1 MMKKRIIKSSNI
13 ANKYLNGWLKNHAII
28 IEHGKI
34 SDVVPQIN
42 VPESSDYEIIDFG
55 ESFVIPGIIET
66 HAHLQFSATHD
77 AYEIYFNENESQ
89 RYERAAK
96 NAEKTLLSGVT
107 SLRDLGSP
115 NDLIFPLKKDIDDGS
130 KRGPEI
136 FPTGTPI
143 TIKDGHCWFFGSIA
157 HNSSEI
163 FRVIDNQLNLG
174 ATHIKIMAS
183 GGNFTPSSNPRI
195 SQYSFETIQ
204 ETVNYCNNNNT
215 YLCAHTLSRNSTI
228 QCIESGVQ
236 NIIHGRWF
244 DESTDKAYSFSEDYS
259 KMIVDKGLFVD
270 STISK
275 HLLEYES
282 ELKGEKQRPSNPN
295 VSSEPT
301 FESIINIFRY
311 LDSEGVKIIGAL
323 DMGMSK
329 ADFNKAVA
337 SAWAHVEWLGFD
349 HWKAIRSITSTNAEA
364 MRIENRK
371 GLISEDCD
379 ADLVFYKNDPIKNS
393 VFGIPGTRPKSNKTA
408 DTGTHALDKPI

>member
-1 MMKKRIIKSSNI
+1 MTKNKIIKSSNI
-13 ANKYLNGWLKNHAII
+13 SNKDLNGWVDNHAII
-28 IEHGKI
+28 IENGKI
-34 SDVVPQIN
+34 SNVIN
-42 VPESSDYEIIDFG
+42 QEGIPELSSYEIIDFG
-55 ESFVIPGIIET
+55 ESYAIPGIIET

-77 AYEIYFNENESQ
+77 AYEIYFNEDEDQ
-89 RYERAAK
+89 RYERAIK
-96 NAEKTLLSGVT
+96 NAEKSLLSGVT
-107 SLRDLGSP
+107 SIRDLGSP
-115 NDLIFPLKKDIDDGS
+115 NNLIFPLKKDIDEGI
-130 KRGPEI
+130 KRGPNI

-163 FRVIDNQLNLG
+163 FKVIDNQLNLG

-195 SQYSFETIQ
+195 SQYSYETIQ
-204 ETVNYCNNNNT
+204 ETVNYCNNNGT

-244 DESTDKAYSFSEDYS
+244 DESTDKAYSFDKDYS
-259 KMIVDKGLFVD
+259 KMIVDKGIYVD

-295 VSSEPT
+295 VNSEPSY
-301 FESIINIFRY
+301 ESIINIFRY
-311 LDSEGVKIIGAL
+311 LDLEGVKIIGAL

-349 HWKAIRSITSTNAEA
+349 HWKAIRSITITNAEA
-364 MRIENRK
+364 MRIEKSK
-371 GLISEDCD
+371 GLISEGYD
-379 ADLVFYKNDPIKNS
+379 ADMVFFKNDPSKNIRNLVFDPQHVIKGGE
-393 VFGIPGTRPKSNKTA
+393 VIF
-408 DTGTHALDKPI
+408 

>member
-1 MMKKRIIKSSNI
+1 MTKNKIIKSSNI
-13 ANKYLNGWLKNHAII
+13 SNKDLNGWVNNHAII
-28 IEHGKI
+28 IENGKI
-34 SDVVPQIN
+34 SNVIN
-42 VPESSDYEIIDFG
+42 QEGIPELSSYEIIDFG
-55 ESFVIPGIIET
+55 ESYAIPGIIET

-77 AYEIYFNENESQ
+77 AYEIYFNEDEDQ
-89 RYERAAK
+89 RYERAIK
-96 NAEKTLLSGVT
+96 NAEKSLLSGVT
-107 SLRDLGSP
+107 SIRDLGSP
-115 NDLIFPLKKDIDDGS
+115 NNLIFPLKKDIDEGI
-130 KRGPEI
+130 KRGPNI

-163 FRVIDNQLNLG
+163 FKVIDNQLNLG

-195 SQYSFETIQ
+195 SQYSYETIQ
-204 ETVNYCNNNNT
+204 ETVNYCNSNGT

-244 DESTDKAYSFSEDYS
+244 DESTDKAYSFDKDYS
-259 KMIVDKGLFVD
+259 KMIVDKGIYVD

-295 VSSEPT
+295 VNSEPSY
-301 FESIINIFRY
+301 ESVINIFRY
-311 LDSEGVKIIGAL
+311 LDLEGVKIIGAL

-349 HWKAIRSITSTNAEA
+349 HWKAIRSITITNAEA
-364 MRIENRK
+364 MRIEKSK
-371 GLISEDCD
+371 GLISEGYD
-379 ADLVFYKNDPIKNS
+379 ADMVFFKNDPSKNIRNLVFDPEHVIKGGE
-393 VFGIPGTRPKSNKTA
+393 VIF
-408 DTGTHALDKPI
+408 

>member
-1 MMKKRIIKSSNI
+1 MTKNKIIKSSNI
-13 ANKYLNGWLKNHAII
+13 SNKDLNGWVNNHAII
-28 IEHGKI
+28 IENGKI
-34 SDVVPQIN
+34 SNVIN
-42 VPESSDYEIIDFG
+42 QEGIPELSSYEIIDFG
-55 ESFVIPGIIET
+55 ESYAIPGIIET

-77 AYEIYFNENESQ
+77 AYEIYFNEDEDQ
-89 RYERAAK
+89 RYERAIK
-96 NAEKTLLSGVT
+96 NAEKSLLSGVT
-107 SLRDLGSP
+107 SIRDLGSP
-115 NDLIFPLKKDIDDGS
+115 NNLIFPLKKDIDEGI
-130 KRGPEI
+130 KRGPNI

-163 FRVIDNQLNLG
+163 FKVIDNQLNLG

-195 SQYSFETIQ
+195 SQYSYETIQ
-204 ETVNYCNNNNT
+204 ETVNYCNSNGT

-244 DESTDKAYSFSEDYS
+244 DESTDKAYSFDKDYS
-259 KMIVDKGLFVD
+259 KMIVDKGIYVD

-295 VSSEPT
+295 VNSEPSY
-301 FESIINIFRY
+301 ESIINIFRY
-311 LDSEGVKIIGAL
+311 LDLEGVKIIGAL

-349 HWKAIRSITSTNAEA
+349 HWKAIRSITITNAEA
-364 MRIENRK
+364 MRIEKSK
-371 GLISEDCD
+371 GLISEGYD
-379 ADLVFYKNDPIKNS
+379 ADMVFFKNDPSKNIRNLVFDPQHVIKGGK
-393 VFGIPGTRPKSNKTA
+393 VIF
-408 DTGTHALDKPI
+408 

>member
-1 MMKKRIIKSSNI
+1 MTKNKIIKSSNI
-13 ANKYLNGWLKNHAII
+13 SNKDLNGWVNNHAII
-28 IEHGKI
+28 IENGKI
-34 SDVVPQIN
+34 SNVIN
-42 VPESSDYEIIDFG
+42 QEGIPELSSYEIIDFG
-55 ESFVIPGIIET
+55 ESYAIPGIIET

-77 AYEIYFNENESQ
+77 AYEIYFNEDEDQ
-89 RYERAAK
+89 RYERAVK
-96 NAEKTLLSGVT
+96 NAEKSLLSGVT
-107 SLRDLGSP
+107 SIRDLGSP
-115 NDLIFPLKKDIDDGS
+115 NNLIFPLKKDIDEGI
-130 KRGPEI
+130 KRGPNI

-163 FRVIDNQLNLG
+163 FKVIDNQLNLG

-195 SQYSFETIQ
+195 SQYSYETIQ
-204 ETVNYCNNNNT
+204 ETVNYCNSNGT

-244 DESTDKAYSFSEDYS
+244 DESTDKAYSFDKDYS
-259 KMIVDKGLFVD
+259 KMIVDKGIYVD

-295 VSSEPT
+295 VNSEPSY
-301 FESIINIFRY
+301 ESIINIFRY
-311 LDSEGVKIIGAL
+311 LDLEGVKIIGAL

-349 HWKAIRSITSTNAEA
+349 HWKAIRSITITNAEA
-364 MRIENRK
+364 MRIEKSK
-371 GLISEDCD
+371 GLISEGYD
-379 ADLVFYKNDPIKNS
+379 ADMVFFKNDPSKNIRNLVFDPQHVIKGGE
-393 VFGIPGTRPKSNKTA
+393 VIF
-408 DTGTHALDKPI
+408 

>member
-1 MMKKRIIKSSNI
+1 MTKNKIIKSSSI
-13 ANKYLNGWLKNHAII
+13 SNKDLNGWVNNHAII
-28 IEHGKI
+28 IENGKI
-34 SDVVPQIN
+34 SNVIN
-42 VPESSDYEIIDFG
+42 QEGIPELSSYEIIDFG
-55 ESFVIPGIIET
+55 ESYAIPGIIET

-77 AYEIYFNENESQ
+77 AYEIYFNEDEDQ
-89 RYERAAK
+89 RYERAIK
-96 NAEKTLLSGVT
+96 NAEKSLLSGVT
-107 SLRDLGSP
+107 SIRDLGSP
-115 NDLIFPLKKDIDDGS
+115 NNLIFPLKKDIDEGI
-130 KRGPEI
+130 KRGPNI

-163 FRVIDNQLNLG
+163 FKVIDNQLNLG

-195 SQYSFETIQ
+195 SQYSYETIQ
-204 ETVNYCNNNNT
+204 ETVNYCNSNGT

-244 DESTDKAYSFSEDYS
+244 DESTDKAYSFDKDYS
-259 KMIVDKGLFVD
+259 KMIVDKGIYVD

-295 VSSEPT
+295 VNSEPSY
-301 FESIINIFRY
+301 ESVINIFRY
-311 LDSEGVKIIGAL
+311 LDLEGVKIIGAL

-349 HWKAIRSITSTNAEA
+349 HWKAIRSITITNAEA
-364 MRIENRK
+364 MRIEKSK
-371 GLISEDCD
+371 GLISEGYD
-379 ADLVFYKNDPIKNS
+379 ADMVFFKNDPSKNIRNLVFDPQHVIKGGE
-393 VFGIPGTRPKSNKTA
+393 VIF
-408 DTGTHALDKPI
+408 

>member
-13 ANKYLNGWLKNHAII
+13 ANDDLSGWVKNHALII
-28 IEHGKI
+28 DDGII
-34 SDVVPQIN
+34 SNVIPQGDI
-42 VPESSDYEIIDFG
+42 PKSSSYEIIDFG
-55 ESFVIPGIIET
+55 ESYAIPGIIET

-77 AYEIYFNENESQ
+77 AYEIYFNEDESQ
-89 RYERAAK
+89 RYERAIK
-96 NAEKTLLSGVT
+96 NAEKSLLSGVT

-115 NDLIFPLKKDIDDGS
+115 NDLIFPLKKDIEDGL
-130 KRGPEI
+130 KKGPNI

-157 HNSSEI
+157 HTSSEI
-163 FRVIDNQLNLG
+163 FKVIDNQLNLG

-204 ETVNYCNNNNT
+204 ETVNYCNSNNT
-215 YLCAHTLSRNSTI
+215 YLCAHTLSKNSTI

-244 DESTDKAYSFSEDYS
+244 DESIDKAYSFNEDYS

-282 ELKGEKQRPSNPN
+282 ELQGEEQRPSNPN
-295 VSSEPT
+295 VNSEPT

-349 HWKAIRSITSTNAEA
+349 HWKAIKSITSTNAEA
-364 MRIENRK
+364 MRIDDRK
-371 GLISEDCD
+371 GLISKGYD
-379 ADLVFYKNDPIKNS
+379 ADVVFFKKNPIENIRNLVFNPQHVIKEGEII
-393 VFGIPGTRPKSNKTA
+393 F
-408 DTGTHALDKPI
+408 

>member
-1 MMKKRIIKSSNI
+1 MTKNKIIKSSNI
-13 ANKYLNGWLKNHAII
+13 SNKDLNGWVNNHAII
-28 IEHGKI
+28 IENGKI
-34 SDVVPQIN
+34 SNVIN
-42 VPESSDYEIIDFG
+42 QEGIPEFSSYEIIDFG
-55 ESFVIPGIIET
+55 ESYAIPGIIET

-77 AYEIYFNENESQ
+77 AYEIYFNEDEDQ
-89 RYERAAK
+89 RYERAIK
-96 NAEKTLLSGVT
+96 NAEKSLLSGVT
-107 SLRDLGSP
+107 SIRDLGSP
-115 NDLIFPLKKDIDDGS
+115 NNLIFPLKKDIDEGI
-130 KRGPEI
+130 KRGPNI

-163 FRVIDNQLNLG
+163 FKVIDNQLNLG

-195 SQYSFETIQ
+195 SQYSNEQIQ
-204 ETVNYCNNNNT
+204 DTVNYCNSNGT

-244 DESTDKAYSFSEDYS
+244 DESTDKAYSFDKDYS
-259 KMIVDKGLFVD
+259 KMIVDKGIYVD

-295 VSSEPT
+295 VNSEPSY
-301 FESIINIFRY
+301 ESIINIFRY
-311 LDSEGVKIIGAL
+311 LDLEGVKIIGAL

-349 HWKAIRSITSTNAEA
+349 HWKAIRSITITNAEA
-364 MRIENRK
+364 MKIEKSK
-371 GLISEDCD
+371 GLISEGYD
-379 ADLVFYKNDPIKNS
+379 ADMVFFKNDPSKNIRNLVFDPQHVIKGGE
-393 VFGIPGTRPKSNKTA
+393 VIF
-408 DTGTHALDKPI
+408 

>member
-13 ANKYLNGWLKNHAII
+13 ANKDLNGWINNHAII
-28 IEHGKI
+28 VEHGKI
-34 SDVVPQIN
+34 LDVVPQIN

-204 ETVNYCNNNNT
+204 ETVNYCNDNNT

-371 GLISEDCD
+371 GLISEDYD
-379 ADLVFYKNDPIKNS
+379 ADLVFYKNDPIKNIRNI
-393 VFGIPGTRPKSNKTA
+393 VYDPQHVIKGGEIIF
-408 DTGTHALDKPI
+408 

>member
-13 ANKYLNGWLKNHAII
+13 ANDDLSGWVKNHALII
-28 IEHGKI
+28 DNGII
-34 SDVVPQIN
+34 SNVIPQGDI
-42 VPESSDYEIIDFG
+42 PKSSSYEIIDFG
-55 ESFVIPGIIET
+55 ESYAIPGIIET

-77 AYEIYFNENESQ
+77 AYEIYFKEDESQ
-89 RYERAAK
+89 RYERAIK
-96 NAEKTLLSGVT
+96 NAEKSLLSGVT

-115 NDLIFPLKKDIDDGS
+115 NDLIFPLKKDIDDGL
-130 KRGPEI
+130 KKGPNI

-157 HNSSEI
+157 HTSSEI
-163 FRVIDNQLNLG
+163 FKVIDNQLNLG

-204 ETVNYCNNNNT
+204 ETVNYCNSNNT
-215 YLCAHTLSRNSTI
+215 YLCAHTLSKNSTI

-244 DESTDKAYSFSEDYS
+244 DESIDKAYSFNEDYS

-282 ELKGEKQRPSNPN
+282 ELKGEEQRPSNPN
-295 VSSEPT
+295 VNSEPT

-349 HWKAIRSITSTNAEA
+349 HWKAIKSITSTNAEA
-364 MRIENRK
+364 MRIDDRK
-371 GLISEDCD
+371 GLISKGYD
-379 ADLVFYKNDPIKNS
+379 ADMVFFKKNPIENIRNLVFNPQHVIKEGEII
-393 VFGIPGTRPKSNKTA
+393 F
-408 DTGTHALDKPI
+408 

>member
-13 ANKYLNGWLKNHAII
+13 ANKDLNGWINNHAII
-28 IEHGKI
+28 VEHGKI

-55 ESFVIPGIIET
+55 ESFAIPGIIET

-89 RYERAAK
+89 RYERAIK

-115 NDLIFPLKKDIDDGS
+115 NDLIFPLKKDIDNGLM
-130 KRGPEI
+130 RGPEI

-195 SQYSFETIQ
+195 SQYSFETLQ
-204 ETVNYCNNNNT
+204 ETVNYCKNNNT

-244 DESTDKAYSFSEDYS
+244 DESMDKAYSFSEDYS

-295 VSSEPT
+295 VNSEPT
-301 FESIINIFRY
+301 FESIINIFRH
-311 LDSEGVKIIGAL
+311 LDSVGVKIIGAL

-371 GLISEDCD
+371 GLISEDYD
-379 ADLVFYKNDPIKNS
+379 ADLVFYKKDPAKNIRNLVYDPQHVIKGGEII
-393 VFGIPGTRPKSNKTA
+393 F
-408 DTGTHALDKPI
+408 

>member
-1 MMKKRIIKSSNI
+1 MTKNKIIKSSNI
-13 ANKYLNGWLKNHAII
+13 SNKDLNGWVNNHAII
-28 IEHGKI
+28 IENGKI
-34 SDVVPQIN
+34 SNVIN
-42 VPESSDYEIIDFG
+42 QEGIPELSSYEIIDFG
-55 ESFVIPGIIET
+55 ESYAIPGIIET

-77 AYEIYFNENESQ
+77 AYEIYFNEDEDQ
-89 RYERAAK
+89 RYERAIK
-96 NAEKTLLSGVT
+96 NAEKSLLSGVT
-107 SLRDLGSP
+107 SIRDLGSP
-115 NDLIFPLKKDIDDGS
+115 NNLIFPLKKDIDEGI
-130 KRGPEI
+130 KRGPNI

-163 FRVIDNQLNLG
+163 FKVIDNQLNLG

-195 SQYSFETIQ
+195 SQYSYETIQ
-204 ETVNYCNNNNT
+204 ETVNYCNSNGT

-244 DESTDKAYSFSEDYS
+244 DESTDKAYSFDKDYS
-259 KMIVDKGLFVD
+259 KMIVDKGIYVD

-295 VSSEPT
+295 VNSEPSY
-301 FESIINIFRY
+301 ERIINIFRY
-311 LDSEGVKIIGAL
+311 LDLEGVKIIGAL

-349 HWKAIRSITSTNAEA
+349 HWKAIRSITITNAEA
-364 MRIENRK
+364 MRIEKSK
-371 GLISEDCD
+371 GLISEGYD
-379 ADLVFYKNDPIKNS
+379 ADMVFFENDPSKNIRNLVFDPQHVIKGGE
-393 VFGIPGTRPKSNKTA
+393 VIF
-408 DTGTHALDKPI
+408 

>member
-1 MMKKRIIKSSNI
+1 MTKNKIIKSSNI
-13 ANKYLNGWLKNHAII
+13 SNKDLNGWVNNHAII
-28 IEHGKI
+28 IENGKI
-34 SDVVPQIN
+34 SNVIN
-42 VPESSDYEIIDFG
+42 QEGIPELSSYEIIDFG
-55 ESFVIPGIIET
+55 ESYAIPGIIET

-77 AYEIYFNENESQ
+77 AYEIYFNEDEDQ
-89 RYERAAK
+89 RYERAIK
-96 NAEKTLLSGVT
+96 NAEKSLLSGVT
-107 SLRDLGSP
+107 SIRDLGSP
-115 NDLIFPLKKDIDDGS
+115 NNLIFPLKKDIDEGI
-130 KRGPEI
+130 KRGPNI

-163 FRVIDNQLNLG
+163 FKVIDNQLNLG

-195 SQYSFETIQ
+195 SQYSYETIQ
-204 ETVNYCNNNNT
+204 ETVNYCNSNGT

-244 DESTDKAYSFSEDYS
+244 DESTDKAYSFDKDYS
-259 KMIVDKGLFVD
+259 KMIVDKGIYVD

-295 VSSEPT
+295 VNSEPSY
-301 FESIINIFRY
+301 ESIINIFRY
-311 LDSEGVKIIGAL
+311 LDLEGVKIIGAL

-349 HWKAIRSITSTNAEA
+349 HWKAIRSITITNAEA
-364 MRIENRK
+364 MKIEKSK
-371 GLISEDCD
+371 GLISEGYD
-379 ADLVFYKNDPIKNS
+379 ADMVFFKNDPSKNIRNLVFDPQHVIKGGE
-393 VFGIPGTRPKSNKTA
+393 VIF
-408 DTGTHALDKPI
+408 

>member
-13 ANKYLNGWLKNHAII
+13 ANKDLNGWINNHAII
-28 IEHGKI
+28 VEHGKI
-34 SDVVPQIN
+34 SDVVPQIS

-55 ESFVIPGIIET
+55 KSFVIPGIIET

-89 RYERAAK
+89 RYERAIK

-115 NDLIFPLKKDIDDGS
+115 NDLIFPLKKDIDDGLR
-130 KRGPEI
+130 KGPEI

-244 DESTDKAYSFSEDYS
+244 DESTDKAYSFSKDYS

-295 VSSEPT
+295 ISSEPT
-301 FESIINIFRY
+301 FESIINIFRH
-311 LDSEGVKIIGAL
+311 LDSVGVKIIGAL

-349 HWKAIRSITSTNAEA
+349 HWKAIRSITFTNAEA

-371 GLISEDCD
+371 GLISEDYD
-379 ADLVFYKNDPIKNS
+379 ADLVFYKKDPAKNIRNLVYDPQHVIKS
-393 VFGIPGTRPKSNKTA
+393 GEIIF
-408 DTGTHALDKPI
+408 

>member
-1 MMKKRIIKSSNI
+1 MTKNKIIKSSNI
-13 ANKYLNGWLKNHAII
+13 SNKDLNGWVNNHAII
-28 IEHGKI
+28 IENGKI
-34 SDVVPQIN
+34 SNVIN
-42 VPESSDYEIIDFG
+42 QEGIPELSSYEIIDFG
-55 ESFVIPGIIET
+55 ESYAIPGIIET

-77 AYEIYFNENESQ
+77 AYEIYFNEDEDQ
-89 RYERAAK
+89 RYERAIK
-96 NAEKTLLSGVT
+96 NAEKSLLSGVT
-107 SLRDLGSP
+107 SIRDLGSP
-115 NDLIFPLKKDIDDGS
+115 NNLIFPLKKDIDEGI
-130 KRGPEI
+130 KRGPNI

-163 FRVIDNQLNLG
+163 FKVIDNQLNLG

-195 SQYSFETIQ
+195 SQYSYETIQ
-204 ETVNYCNNNNT
+204 ETVNYCNSNGT
-215 YLCAHTLSRNSTI
+215 YLCAHTLSKNSTI

-244 DESTDKAYSFSEDYS
+244 DESTDKAYSFDKDYS
-259 KMIVDKGLFVD
+259 KMIVDKGIYVD

-295 VSSEPT
+295 VNSEPSY
-301 FESIINIFRY
+301 ESIINIFRY
-311 LDSEGVKIIGAL
+311 LDLEGVKIIGAL

-349 HWKAIRSITSTNAEA
+349 HWKAIRSITITNAEA
-364 MRIENRK
+364 MRIEKSK
-371 GLISEDCD
+371 GLISEGYD
-379 ADLVFYKNDPIKNS
+379 ADIVFFKNDPSKNIRNLVFDPQHVIKGGE
-393 VFGIPGTRPKSNKTA
+393 VIF
-408 DTGTHALDKPI
+408 

>member
-13 ANKYLNGWLKNHAII
+13 ANKDLNGWINNHAII
-28 IEHGKI
+28 VEHGKI

-89 RYERAAK
+89 RYERAIK

-115 NDLIFPLKKDIDDGS
+115 NDLIFPLKKDIDDGLR
-130 KRGPEI
+130 KGPEI

-295 VSSEPT
+295 VNSEPT
-301 FESIINIFRY
+301 FESIINIFRH
-311 LDSEGVKIIGAL
+311 LDSVGVKIIGAL

-349 HWKAIRSITSTNAEA
+349 HWKAIRSITFTNAEA

-371 GLISEDCD
+371 GLISEDYD
-379 ADLVFYKNDPIKNS
+379 ADLVFYKKDPTKNIRNLVYDPQHVIKGGEII
-393 VFGIPGTRPKSNKTA
+393 F
-408 DTGTHALDKPI
+408 

>member
-204 ETVNYCNNNNT
+204 ETVNYCNDNNT

-311 LDSEGVKIIGAL
+311 LDSEGVRIIGAL

-371 GLISEDCD
+371 GLISEDYD
-379 ADLVFYKNDPIKNS
+379 ADLVFYKNDPIKNIRNL
-393 VFGIPGTRPKSNKTA
+393 VYDPQHVIKGGEIIFN
-408 DTGTHALDKPI
+408 HLQV

>member
-1 MMKKRIIKSSNI
+1 MTKNKIIKSSNI
-13 ANKYLNGWLKNHAII
+13 SNKDLNGWVDNHAII
-28 IEHGKI
+28 IENGKI
-34 SDVVPQIN
+34 SNVIN
-42 VPESSDYEIIDFG
+42 QEGIPELSSYEIIDFG
-55 ESFVIPGIIET
+55 ESYAIPGIIET

-77 AYEIYFNENESQ
+77 AYEIYFNEDEDQ
-89 RYERAAK
+89 RYERAIK
-96 NAEKTLLSGVT
+96 NAEKSLLSGVT
-107 SLRDLGSP
+107 SIRDLGSP
-115 NDLIFPLKKDIDDGS
+115 NNLIFPLKKDIDEGI
-130 KRGPEI
+130 KRGPNI

-163 FRVIDNQLNLG
+163 FKVIDNQLNLG

-195 SQYSFETIQ
+195 SQYSYETIQ
-204 ETVNYCNNNNT
+204 ETVNYCNNNGT

-244 DESTDKAYSFSEDYS
+244 DESTDKAYSFDKDYS
-259 KMIVDKGLFVD
+259 KMIVDKGIYVD

-295 VSSEPT
+295 VNSEPSY
-301 FESIINIFRY
+301 ESVINIFRY
-311 LDSEGVKIIGAL
+311 LDLEGVKIIGAL

-349 HWKAIRSITSTNAEA
+349 HWKAIRSITITNAEA
-364 MRIENRK
+364 MRIEKSK
-371 GLISEDCD
+371 GLISEGYD
-379 ADLVFYKNDPIKNS
+379 ADMVFFKNDPSKNIRNLVFDPQHVIKGGE
-393 VFGIPGTRPKSNKTA
+393 VIF
-408 DTGTHALDKPI
+408 

>member
-13 ANKYLNGWLKNHAII
+13 ANKDLNGWINNHAII
-28 IEHGKI
+28 VEHGKI

-55 ESFVIPGIIET
+55 ESFAIPGIIET

-89 RYERAAK
+89 RYERAIK

-115 NDLIFPLKKDIDDGS
+115 NDLIFPLKKDIDNGLM
-130 KRGPEI
+130 RGPEI

-195 SQYSFETIQ
+195 SQYSFETLQ
-204 ETVNYCNNNNT
+204 ETVNYCKNNNT

-349 HWKAIRSITSTNAEA
+349 HWKAIRSITFTNAEA

-371 GLISEDCD
+371 GLISEDYD
-379 ADLVFYKNDPIKNS
+379 ADLVFYKNDPTKNIRNLVYDPQHVIKGGEII
-393 VFGIPGTRPKSNKTA
+393 F
-408 DTGTHALDKPI
+408 

>member
-1 MMKKRIIKSSNI
+1 MTKNKIIKSSNI
-13 ANKYLNGWLKNHAII
+13 SNKDLNGWVNNHAII
-28 IEHGKI
+28 IENGKI
-34 SDVVPQIN
+34 SNVIN
-42 VPESSDYEIIDFG
+42 QEGIPELSSYEIIDFG
-55 ESFVIPGIIET
+55 ESYAIPGIIET

-77 AYEIYFNENESQ
+77 AYEIYFNEDEDQ
-89 RYERAAK
+89 RYERAIK
-96 NAEKTLLSGVT
+96 NAEKSLLSGVT
-107 SLRDLGSP
+107 SIRDLGSP
-115 NDLIFPLKKDIDDGS
+115 NNLIFPLKKDIDEGI
-130 KRGPEI
+130 KRGPNI

-163 FRVIDNQLNLG
+163 FKVIDNQLNLG

-195 SQYSFETIQ
+195 SQYSYETIQ
-204 ETVNYCNNNNT
+204 ETVNYCNSNGT

-244 DESTDKAYSFSEDYS
+244 DESTDKAYSFDKDYS
-259 KMIVDKGLFVD
+259 KMIVDKGIYVD

-295 VSSEPT
+295 VNSEPSY
-301 FESIINIFRY
+301 ESVINIFRY
-311 LDSEGVKIIGAL
+311 LDLEGVKIIGAL

-329 ADFNKAVA
+329 ADYNKAVA
-337 SAWAHVEWLGFD
+337 SVWAHVEWLGFD
-349 HWKAIRSITSTNAEA
+349 HWKAIRSITITNAEA
-364 MRIENRK
+364 MRIEKSK
-371 GLISEDCD
+371 GLISEGYD
-379 ADLVFYKNDPIKNS
+379 ADMVFFKNDPSKNIRNLVFDPQHVIKGGE
-393 VFGIPGTRPKSNKTA
+393 VIF
-408 DTGTHALDKPI
+408 

>member
-1 MMKKRIIKSSNI
+1 MTKKRIIKSSNI
-13 ANKYLNGWLKNHAII
+13 ANKDLNGWINNHALI
-28 IEHGKI
+28 IENGKI
-34 SDVVPQIN
+34 SNVVSQNNIPK
-42 VPESSDYEIIDFG
+42 SSSYEIIDFG
-55 ESFVIPGIIET
+55 ESYAIPGIIET
-66 HAHLQFSATHD
+66 HAHLQFSATHN
-77 AYEIYFNENESQ
+77 AYEIYFSEDQNQ
-89 RYERAAK
+89 RYERAIK
-96 NAEKTLLSGVT
+96 NAEKSLLSGVT
-107 SLRDLGSP
+107 TLRDLGSP
-115 NDLIFPLKKDIDDGS
+115 NDLIFPLKKDIDEGI
-130 KRGPEI
+130 KMGPNI

-157 HNSSEI
+157 HKSSEI
-163 FRVIDNQLNLG
+163 YKVIDNQLNLG

-204 ETVNYCNNNNT
+204 DTVNYCNSSGT

-244 DESTDKAYSFSEDYS
+244 DESTDKAYSFDKDYS
-259 KMIVDKGLFVD
+259 KMIVDKGIYVD

-282 ELKGEKQRPSNPN
+282 ELIGEEQRPSNPN
-295 VSSEPT
+295 VNSEPSY
-301 FESIINIFRY
+301 ESIINIFRY
-311 LDSEGVKIIGAL
+311 LDLEGVKIIGAL

-349 HWKAIRSITSTNAEA
+349 HWKAIRSITITNAEA
-364 MRIENRK
+364 MRIEKSK
-371 GLISEDCD
+371 GLISEGYD
-379 ADLVFYKNDPIKNS
+379 ADIVFFKNDPAKNIRNL
-393 VFGIPGTRPKSNKTA
+393 VFDPQHVLKGGEVIF
-408 DTGTHALDKPI
+408 

>member
-1 MMKKRIIKSSNI
+1 MTKNKIIKSSNI
-13 ANKYLNGWLKNHAII
+13 SNKDLNGWVNNHAII
-28 IEHGKI
+28 IENGKI
-34 SDVVPQIN
+34 SNVIN
-42 VPESSDYEIIDFG
+42 QEGIPELSSYEIIDFG
-55 ESFVIPGIIET
+55 ESYAIPGIIET

-77 AYEIYFNENESQ
+77 AYEIYFNEDEDQ
-89 RYERAAK
+89 RYERAIK
-96 NAEKTLLSGVT
+96 NAEKSLLSGVT
-107 SLRDLGSP
+107 SIRDLGSP
-115 NDLIFPLKKDIDDGS
+115 NNLIFPLKKDIDEGI
-130 KRGPEI
+130 KRGPNI

-163 FRVIDNQLNLG
+163 FKVIDNQLNLG

-195 SQYSFETIQ
+195 SQYSYETIQ
-204 ETVNYCNNNNT
+204 ETVNYCNSNGT

-244 DESTDKAYSFSEDYS
+244 DESTDKAYSFDKDYS
-259 KMIVDKGLFVD
+259 KMIVDKGIYVD

-295 VSSEPT
+295 VNSEPSY
-301 FESIINIFRY
+301 ESIINIFRY
-311 LDSEGVKIIGAL
+311 LDLEGVKIIGAL

-349 HWKAIRSITSTNAEA
+349 HWKAIRSITITNAEA
-364 MRIENRK
+364 MRIEKSK
-371 GLISEDCD
+371 GLISEGYD
-379 ADLVFYKNDPIKNS
+379 ADMVFFKNDPSKNIRNLVFDPQHVIKGGE
-393 VFGIPGTRPKSNKTA
+393 VIF
-408 DTGTHALDKPI
+408 

>member
-13 ANKYLNGWLKNHAII
+13 ANKDLNGWINNHAII
-28 IEHGKI
+28 VEHGKI
-34 SDVVPQIN
+34 SDVVPQIS

-55 ESFVIPGIIET
+55 KSFVIPGIIET

-89 RYERAAK
+89 RYERAIK

-115 NDLIFPLKKDIDDGS
+115 NDLIFPLKKDIDDGLR
-130 KRGPEI
+130 KGPEI

-301 FESIINIFRY
+301 FESIINIFRH
-311 LDSEGVKIIGAL
+311 LDSVGVKIIGAL

-349 HWKAIRSITSTNAEA
+349 HWKAIRSITFTNAEA

-371 GLISEDCD
+371 GLISEDYD
-379 ADLVFYKNDPIKNS
+379 ADLVFYKKDPAKNIRNLVYDPQHVIKS
-393 VFGIPGTRPKSNKTA
+393 GEIIF
-408 DTGTHALDKPI
+408 

>member
-1 MMKKRIIKSSNI
+1 MTKNKIIKSSNI
-13 ANKYLNGWLKNHAII
+13 SNKDLNGWVNNHAII
-28 IEHGKI
+28 IENGKI
-34 SDVVPQIN
+34 SNVIN
-42 VPESSDYEIIDFG
+42 QEGIPELSSYEIIDFG
-55 ESFVIPGIIET
+55 ESYAIPGIIET

-77 AYEIYFNENESQ
+77 AYEIYFNEDEDQ
-89 RYERAAK
+89 RYERAIK
-96 NAEKTLLSGVT
+96 NAEKSLLSGVT
-107 SLRDLGSP
+107 SIRDLGSP
-115 NDLIFPLKKDIDDGS
+115 NNLIFPLKKDIDEGL
-130 KRGPEI
+130 KRGPNI

-163 FRVIDNQLNLG
+163 FKVIDNQLNLG

-195 SQYSFETIQ
+195 SQYSYETIQ
-204 ETVNYCNNNNT
+204 ETVNYCNSNGT

-244 DESTDKAYSFSEDYS
+244 DESTDKAYSFDKDYS
-259 KMIVDKGLFVD
+259 KMIVDKGIYVD

-295 VSSEPT
+295 VNSEPSY
-301 FESIINIFRY
+301 ESVINIFRY
-311 LDSEGVKIIGAL
+311 LDLEGVKIIGAL

-349 HWKAIRSITSTNAEA
+349 HWKAIRSITITNAEA
-364 MRIENRK
+364 MRIEKSK
-371 GLISEDCD
+371 GLISEGYD
-379 ADLVFYKNDPIKNS
+379 ADMVFFKNDPSKNIRNLVFDPQHVIKGGE
-393 VFGIPGTRPKSNKTA
+393 VIF
-408 DTGTHALDKPI
+408 

>member
-13 ANKYLNGWLKNHAII
+13 ANKDLNGWINNHAII

-77 AYEIYFNENESQ
+77 AYEIYFNEDESQ
-89 RYERAAK
+89 RYERAIK

-115 NDLIFPLKKDIDDGS
+115 NDLIFPLKKDIDDGLR
-130 KRGPEI
+130 RGPEI

-349 HWKAIRSITSTNAEA
+349 HWKAIRSITFTNAEA

-371 GLISEDCD
+371 GLISEDYD
-379 ADLVFYKNDPIKNS
+379 ADLVFYKKDPIKNIRNL
-393 VFGIPGTRPKSNKTA
+393 VYDPQHVIKGGEIIF
-408 DTGTHALDKPI
+408 

>member
-1 MMKKRIIKSSNI
+1 MTKNKIIKSSNI
-13 ANKYLNGWLKNHAII
+13 SNKDLNGWVNNHAII
-28 IEHGKI
+28 IENGKI
-34 SDVVPQIN
+34 SNVIN
-42 VPESSDYEIIDFG
+42 QEGIPELSSYEIIDFG
-55 ESFVIPGIIET
+55 ESYAIPGIIET

-77 AYEIYFNENESQ
+77 AYEIYFNEDEDQ
-89 RYERAAK
+89 RYERAVK
-96 NAEKTLLSGVT
+96 NAEKSLLSGVT
-107 SLRDLGSP
+107 SIRDLGSP
-115 NDLIFPLKKDIDDGS
+115 NNLIFPLKKDIDEGIKS
-130 KRGPEI
+130 GPNI

-163 FRVIDNQLNLG
+163 FKVIDNQLNLG

-195 SQYSFETIQ
+195 SQYSYETIQ
-204 ETVNYCNNNNT
+204 ETVNYCNSNGT

-244 DESTDKAYSFSEDYS
+244 DESTDKAYSFDKDYS
-259 KMIVDKGLFVD
+259 KMIVDKGIYVD

-295 VSSEPT
+295 VNSEPSY
-301 FESIINIFRY
+301 ESIINIFRY
-311 LDSEGVKIIGAL
+311 LDLEGVKIIGAL

-349 HWKAIRSITSTNAEA
+349 HWKAIRSITITNAEA
-364 MRIENRK
+364 MRIEKSK
-371 GLISEDCD
+371 GLISEGYD
-379 ADLVFYKNDPIKNS
+379 ADMVFFKNDPAKNIRNLVFDPEHVIKGGE
-393 VFGIPGTRPKSNKTA
+393 VIF
-408 DTGTHALDKPI
+408 

>member
-1 MMKKRIIKSSNI
+1 MTKNKIIKSSNI
-13 ANKYLNGWLKNHAII
+13 SNKDLNGWVNNHAII
-28 IEHGKI
+28 IENGKI
-34 SDVVPQIN
+34 SNVIN
-42 VPESSDYEIIDFG
+42 QEGIPELSSYEIIDFG
-55 ESFVIPGIIET
+55 ESYAIPGIIET

-77 AYEIYFNENESQ
+77 AYEIYFNEDEDQ
-89 RYERAAK
+89 RYERAIK
-96 NAEKTLLSGVT
+96 NAEKSLLSGVT
-107 SLRDLGSP
+107 SIRDLGSP
-115 NDLIFPLKKDIDDGS
+115 NNLIFPLKKDIDEGI
-130 KRGPEI
+130 KRGPNI

-163 FRVIDNQLNLG
+163 FKVIDNQLNLG

-195 SQYSFETIQ
+195 SQYSYETIQ
-204 ETVNYCNNNNT
+204 ETVNYCNSNGT

-244 DESTDKAYSFSEDYS
+244 DESTDKAYSFDKDYS
-259 KMIVDKGLFVD
+259 KMIVDKGIYVD

-295 VSSEPT
+295 VNSEPSY
-301 FESIINIFRY
+301 ESIINIFRY
-311 LDSEGVKIIGAL
+311 LDLKGVKIIGAL

-349 HWKAIRSITSTNAEA
+349 HWKAIRSITITNAEA
-364 MRIENRK
+364 MRIEKSK
-371 GLISEDCD
+371 GLISEGYD
-379 ADLVFYKNDPIKNS
+379 ADMVFFKNDPSKNIRNLVFDPQHVIKGGE
-393 VFGIPGTRPKSNKTA
+393 VIF
-408 DTGTHALDKPI
+408 

>member
-1 MMKKRIIKSSNI
+1 MTKNKIIKSSNI
-13 ANKYLNGWLKNHAII
+13 SNKDLNGWVNNHAII
-28 IEHGKI
+28 IENGKI
-34 SDVVPQIN
+34 SNVIN
-42 VPESSDYEIIDFG
+42 QEGIPELSSYEIIDFG
-55 ESFVIPGIIET
+55 ESYAIPGIIET

-77 AYEIYFNENESQ
+77 AYEIYFNEDEDQ
-89 RYERAAK
+89 RYERAIK
-96 NAEKTLLSGVT
+96 NAEKSLLSGVT
-107 SLRDLGSP
+107 SIRDLGSP
-115 NDLIFPLKKDIDDGS
+115 NNLIFPLKKDIDEGI
-130 KRGPEI
+130 KRGPNI

-163 FRVIDNQLNLG
+163 FKVIDNQLNLG

-195 SQYSFETIQ
+195 SQYSYETIQ
-204 ETVNYCNNNNT
+204 ETVNYCKSNGT

-244 DESTDKAYSFSEDYS
+244 DESTDKAYSFDKDYS
-259 KMIVDKGLFVD
+259 KMIVDKGIYVD

-295 VSSEPT
+295 VNSEPSY
-301 FESIINIFRY
+301 ESVINIFRY
-311 LDSEGVKIIGAL
+311 LDLEGVKIIGAL

-349 HWKAIRSITSTNAEA
+349 HWKAIRSITITNAEA
-364 MRIENRK
+364 MRIEKSK
-371 GLISEDCD
+371 GLISEGYD
-379 ADLVFYKNDPIKNS
+379 ADMVFFKNDPSKNIRNLVFDPQHVIKGGE
-393 VFGIPGTRPKSNKTA
+393 VIF
-408 DTGTHALDKPI
+408 

>member
-1 MMKKRIIKSSNI
+1 MTKNKIIKSSNI
-13 ANKYLNGWLKNHAII
+13 SNKDLNGWVNNHAII
-28 IEHGKI
+28 IENGKI
-34 SDVVPQIN
+34 SNVIN
-42 VPESSDYEIIDFG
+42 QEGIPELSSYEIIDFG
-55 ESFVIPGIIET
+55 ESYAIPGIIET

-77 AYEIYFNENESQ
+77 AYEIYFNEDEDQ
-89 RYERAAK
+89 RYERAIK
-96 NAEKTLLSGVT
+96 NAEKSLLSGVT
-107 SLRDLGSP
+107 SIRDLGSP
-115 NDLIFPLKKDIDDGS
+115 NNLIFPLKKDIDEGI
-130 KRGPEI
+130 KRGPNI

-163 FRVIDNQLNLG
+163 FKVIDNQLNLG

-195 SQYSFETIQ
+195 SQYSYETIQ
-204 ETVNYCNNNNT
+204 ETVNYCNSNGT

-244 DESTDKAYSFSEDYS
+244 DESTDKAYSFDKDYS
-259 KMIVDKGLFVD
+259 KMIVDKGIYVD

-295 VSSEPT
+295 VNSEPSY
-301 FESIINIFRY
+301 ESVINIFRY
-311 LDSEGVKIIGAL
+311 LDLEGVKIIGAL

-349 HWKAIRSITSTNAEA
+349 HWKAIRSITITNAEA
-364 MRIENRK
+364 MRIEKSK
-371 GLISEDCD
+371 GLISERYD
-379 ADLVFYKNDPIKNS
+379 ADIVFFKNDPSKNIRNLVFDPQHVIKGGE
-393 VFGIPGTRPKSNKTA
+393 VIF
-408 DTGTHALDKPI
+408 

>member
-13 ANKYLNGWLKNHAII
+13 ANKDLNGWINNHAIVV
-28 IEHGKI
+28 EHGKI

-89 RYERAAK
+89 RYERAIK

-115 NDLIFPLKKDIDDGS
+115 NDLIFPLKKDIDDGLR
-130 KRGPEI
+130 KGPEI

-244 DESTDKAYSFSEDYS
+244 DESMDKAYSFSEDYS

-295 VSSEPT
+295 VNSEPT
-301 FESIINIFRY
+301 FESIINIFRH
-311 LDSEGVKIIGAL
+311 LDSVGVKIIGAL

-349 HWKAIRSITSTNAEA
+349 HWKAIRSITFTNAEA

-371 GLISEDCD
+371 GLISEDYD
-379 ADLVFYKNDPIKNS
+379 ADLVFYKKDPIKNIRNL
-393 VFGIPGTRPKSNKTA
+393 VYDPQHVIKGGEIIF
-408 DTGTHALDKPI
+408 

>member
-13 ANKYLNGWLKNHAII
+13 ANKDLNGWLNNHAII

-34 SDVVPQIN
+34 SEIISQSDI
-42 VPESSDYEIIDFG
+42 PESFSYELIDFG
-55 ESFVIPGIIET
+55 ESYAIPGIIET

-77 AYEIYFNENESQ
+77 AYKIYFNENEGQ
-89 RYERAAK
+89 RYERATK
-96 NAEKTLLSGVT
+96 NAEKSLLSGVT

-115 NDLIFPLKKDIDDGS
+115 NDLIFPLKKEIDEGL
-130 KRGPEI
+130 KLGPNI
-136 FPTGTPI
+136 FPTGTPV

-157 HNSSEI
+157 HTSREI
-163 FRVIDNQLNLG
+163 FKVIDDQLDLG

-195 SQYSFETIQ
+195 SQYTDEIIQ
-204 ETVNYCNNNNT
+204 DTVKYCINNNT

-244 DESTDKAYSFSEDYS
+244 DESEDKAYTFSKDYS

-282 ELKGEKQRPSNPN
+282 ELKGEEQRPSNPN
-295 VSSEPT
+295 VNSEPT

-349 HWKAIRSITSTNAEA
+349 HWKAIRSITITNAEA
-364 MRIENRK
+364 MRIENIK
-371 GLISEDCD
+371 GLISENYD
-379 ADLVFYKNDPIKNS
+379 ADIVFFKKDPAKNIRNLVFDPQHVVKNGEVI
-393 VFGIPGTRPKSNKTA
+393 F
-408 DTGTHALDKPI
+408 